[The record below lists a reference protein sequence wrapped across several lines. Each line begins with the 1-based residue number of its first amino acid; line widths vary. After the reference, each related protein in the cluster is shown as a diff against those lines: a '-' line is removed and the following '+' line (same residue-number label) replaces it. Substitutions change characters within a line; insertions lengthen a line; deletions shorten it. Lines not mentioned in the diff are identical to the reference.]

1 MKLIA
6 SALILGAS
14 MALPTSDVDESNLD
28 RALDTITADEIR
40 SDLYFIA
47 SDAMKGRDSPSPQ
60 LKIAARY
67 IRARLMRLGFQP
79 GAQDESYLYDWTY
92 PQSGMDMDR
101 TSLAIEGKD
110 GAQLSLAMGDGYF
123 MPQSALGMREVS
135 GDAIWGDDLNS
146 KSLDKL
152 KARGKWVVGTN
163 SRGLSIKRR
172 RALEEG
178 GALGVI
184 VLPDERK
191 MKKTVEETFG
201 RTLANVKAPR
211 LSRNASTREGFP
223 VLHLSEDTAKAVLGM
238 MPKTRKL
245 GSKLPLEITESCG
258 YGQLDDAQLENVV
271 GIWPGSD
278 PKLKDE
284 LIIISAHYDHV
295 GYRANGDIYN
305 GADDNGSGTC
315 GLLAIAEALKEYGP
329 MRRSVM
335 LIWVSAEEKGLLG
348 SEAWTKDPYLPG
360 GLKPLCNINID
371 MIGRNAADE
380 FMITPTSKHEAY
392 SALTKVAEANM
403 KKEGFKKVRSADS
416 YWERSDHANFEKNL
430 DIPVAFL
437 FCDVHEDY
445 HKATDTPDKID
456 YDKVRRIC
464 RLVMRMLEALQI
476 DKPKF

>member
-14 MALPTSDVDESNLD
+14 LALPTSGVDETDLD

-79 GAQDESYLYDWTY
+79 GAQDESYLYNWTY
-92 PQSGMDMDR
+92 PQSGMDMAR
-101 TSLAIEGKD
+101 TSLSIEGKG
-110 GAQLSLAMGDGYF
+110 GAQLNLVMGEGYF
-123 MPQSALGMREVS
+123 LPQSALGMREVS
-135 GDAIWGDDLNS
+135 GDAIWADDLNS

-191 MKKTVEETFG
+191 MKKTVAETFG
-201 RTLANVKAPR
+201 RSLANIKSPR
-211 LSRNASTREGFP
+211 LSRNASSREGFP
-223 VLHLSEDTAKAVLGM
+223 VLHLTEAAAKDMLGM
-238 MPKTRKL
+238 MPKSRKL
-245 GSKLPLEITESCG
+245 GGKLSLEISESCG
-258 YGQLDDAQLENVV
+258 YGRLEDAQLENVV

-295 GYRANGDIYN
+295 GYRENGDIYN
-305 GADDNGSGTC
+305 GADDDGSGTVHPRVRQEKLH
-315 GLLAIAEALKEYGP
+315 G
-329 MRRSVM
+329 RRRDVLSD
-335 LIWVSAEEKGLLG
+335 E
-348 SEAWTKDPYLPG
+348 
-360 GLKPLCNINID
+360 
-371 MIGRNAADE
+371 GRGRDAPIVARRVAASDD
-380 FMITPTSKHEAY
+380 AVR
-392 SALTKVAEANM
+392 ARVCVAVPEDRA
-403 KKEGFKKVRSADS
+403 A
-416 YWERSDHANFEKNL
+416 
-430 DIPVAFL
+430 
-437 FCDVHEDY
+437 VH
-445 HKATDTPDKID
+445 
-456 YDKVRRIC
+456 RR
-464 RLVMRMLEALQI
+464 
-476 DKPKF
+476 P